1 MFIETISSESSDTD
15 TIKFSVA
22 ETIGGQVGGGGLGGG
37 PEGQGRKK
45 RQAGQEGQQGGPPDG
60 PPDGFGGGP
69 GLNPGGNFQQGQQ
82 GEPEPP
88 EVNED
93 FSRDADFLQ
102 LYMELTPDVRHVI
115 GHRLTQAWTSL

>member
-1 MFIETISSESSDTD
+1 MP
-15 TIKFSVA
+15 
-22 ETIGGQVGGGGLGGG
+22 G
-37 PEGQGRKK
+37 
-45 RQAGQEGQQGGPPDG
+45 AGQ
-60 PPDGFGGGP
+60 FGGR
-69 GLNPGGNFQQGQQ
+69 

-102 LYMELTPDVRHVI
+102 LYMELTPGVRHLI

>member
-1 MFIETISSESSDTD
+1 MECGAGNTAESCGTC
-15 TIKFSVA
+15 A
-22 ETIGGQVGGGGLGGG
+22 PCGNGGDCQPDLGGG
-37 PEGQGRKK
+37 PGGQGRKK